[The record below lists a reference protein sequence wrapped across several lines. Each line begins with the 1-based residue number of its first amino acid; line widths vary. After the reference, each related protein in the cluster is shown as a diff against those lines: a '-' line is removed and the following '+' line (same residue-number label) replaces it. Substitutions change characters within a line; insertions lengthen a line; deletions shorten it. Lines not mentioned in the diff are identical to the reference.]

1 MRKLIGI
8 LDRVRIWGV
17 RGVASWCVDR
27 IRERRHVRFFLRNAA
42 RHATTVPV
50 RGITV
55 IGPLSGGYSLSKT
68 LRDFAW
74 ALKRAGVPFQTYD
87 TLNSAKTLPADYA
100 DILTPRSEFD
110 IRRYDHVVEMLR
122 SPLPRKLAGN
132 LSRIAF
138 WEGSSGVLKMFP
150 YLAEA
155 DSVIAMSDF
164 NASAFRR
171 ELPNGVSVHKIPYP
185 LLPVSD
191 DIPSRQEV
199 RRKFRLADSDFVVF
213 YNFDLIA
220 FGRKNPDGVLRA
232 FARAFPRDPG
242 VRLVF
247 KTNHSLR
254 CRDRVDDLNRLA
266 EELGV
271 ADRFGMI
278 AEYLSQSML
287 YGLVNA
293 CDAYC
298 SLHRAEG
305 FGIGIAEAMSFAKPV
320 VVTDWSATTEFCNRE
335 NALLVP
341 CAVKPVKES
350 EYFAP
355 IGEWAEP
362 DVDMA
367 AKALLKLRKDPE
379 FATQLGLRAKRF
391 VDDYFSIDNFRRTID
406 SFLIGKNS
414 GCAQNR
420 QNAI

>member
-1 MRKLIGI
+1 MGKLIGVFNR
-8 LDRVRIWGV
+8 LRIWGV
-17 RGVASWCVDR
+17 RGGLSWCADR
-27 IRERRHVRFFLRNAA
+27 IRERQHVRFFSQNATM
-42 RHATTVPV
+42 HAATVPT

-87 TLNSAKTLPADYA
+87 TLNSSKTLSEDYA
-100 DILTPRSEFD
+100 DVLTPRSEFD

-155 DSVIAMSDF
+155 DSVIAMSEF
-164 NASAFRR
+164 NANAFRR
-171 ELPNGVSVHKIPYP
+171 ELPNMVSVCKILYP
-185 LLPVSD
+185 LLPVPG
-191 DIPSRQEV
+191 DIPSRKDV
-199 RRKFRLADSDFVVF
+199 RKKFCLAESDFVVF

-232 FARAFPRDPG
+232 FAKAFPRDHG

-247 KTNHSLR
+247 KTNHSSR
-254 CRDRVDDLNRLA
+254 CRDRVDILNRLA

-271 ADRFGMI
+271 ADRFDMI
-278 AEYLSQSML
+278 TEYLSQSML

-305 FGIGIAEAMSFAKPV
+305 FGIGIAEAMSLAKPV
-320 VVTDWSATTEFCNRE
+320 VVTNWSATTEFCNRD
-335 NALLVP
+335 NAMLVS
-341 CAVKPVKES
+341 CVVKPVKEA

-362 DVDMA
+362 DVDAA
-367 AKALLKLRKDPE
+367 AKALLKLRNDPE
-379 FATQLGLRAKRF
+379 FASQLGQRAKRF
-391 VDDYFSIDNFRRTID
+391 VDDYFSIDNFRRSID
-406 SFLIGKNS
+406 SFLNGKP
-414 GCAQNR
+414 
-420 QNAI
+420 